1 MWLIMKYVIRSIVT
15 GFTVSIWGCMFVVL
29 FTVVSLTAHATE
41 VTITAEYR
49 PTSNNPGMISFTNTT
64 PCSLPG
70 ATQNWCNKADGHT
83 PIAIVLSV
91 PIRKRYIAGG
101 NIMDEVYLRTP
112 PAKNIILTNVSSDE
126 QQELIF
132 NIADIG
138 YQTHTY
144 NGNADTEPLH
154 KLVPEGSSLT
164 TPSGSAQCNNGGRVL
179 TGTGETTYFFWGIN
193 SNSGATCYSYLKEG
207 TDQEFE
213 IMQLFLGYTLQTGS
227 PSTFSNGTYQGSLQ
241 LTVGPEGDI
250 SFGNTNS
257 NDIITIHFEI
267 VVHHAFRIQF
277 PPDSTRVTL
286 APQGGWGQW
295 LNSGRMPPLLRRDIP
310 FSLTTSGPIAV
321 SLECQYK
328 TVVGCGLLNEDND
341 NLVPLATLITLPG
354 LSERMFFPIVPLPQ
368 NNRSSNS
375 VENYP
380 LHWQR
385 KGIFYPFGFSY
396 ERRSVLRFEV
406 ERESVQEM
414 IKHPGTTWRGDVIV
428 MFDADLNA
436 G

>member
-49 PTSNNPGMISFTNTT
+49 PTSNNPGIISFTNTT

-70 ATQNWCNKADGHT
+70 ATQNWCNKADGQT
-83 PIAIVLSV
+83 PIAMVLSV

-112 PAKNIILTNVSSDE
+112 PAKNIILTNTSSDE
-126 QQELIF
+126 QHELIF
-132 NIADIG
+132 NITDIG

-154 KLVPEGSSLT
+154 NLVPEGSSLT
-164 TPSGSAQCNNGGRVL
+164 TPSGSAQCNNGGRSL
-179 TGTGETTYFFWGIN
+179 TGTDKTTYFFWGIN

-213 IMQLFLGYTLQTGS
+213 IMQLFLGYTLQTEI
-227 PSTFSNGTYQGSLQ
+227 PSTFSNGMYQGSLQ

-250 SFGNTNS
+250 SLGNTNS
-257 NDIITIHFEI
+257 SNIITIHFEI
-267 VVHHAFRIQF
+267 TVHHAFRVQF

-295 LNSGRMPPLLRRDIP
+295 LNSGRAPPLLRRDIP
-310 FSLTTSGPIAV
+310 FSLTTSGPISV
-321 SLECQYK
+321 KLECQYK
-328 TVVGCGLLNEDND
+328 TIVGCGLLNEDND
-341 NLVPLATLITLPG
+341 TLVPFNTQITLPG
-354 LSERMFFPIVPLPQ
+354 LVSE
-368 NNRSSNS
+368 
-375 VENYP
+375 
-380 LHWQR
+380 
-385 KGIFYPFGFSY
+385 
-396 ERRSVLRFEV
+396 
-406 ERESVQEM
+406 
-414 IKHPGTTWRGDVIV
+414 
-428 MFDADLNA
+428 
-436 G
+436 